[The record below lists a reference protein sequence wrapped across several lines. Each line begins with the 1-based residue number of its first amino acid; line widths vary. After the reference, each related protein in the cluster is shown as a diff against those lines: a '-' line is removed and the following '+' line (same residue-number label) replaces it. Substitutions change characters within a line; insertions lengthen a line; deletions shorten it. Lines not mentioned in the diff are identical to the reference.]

1 MIAAA
6 RRPFREH
13 GYLGTAMSDVVA
25 ESGVPRG
32 SLYFHFR
39 GGKEELATEVALHHA
54 VDCIAHISAAH
65 TARVVEKNLPPEYAH
80 DLAGL
85 AVTTVQGASS

>member
-65 TARVVEKNLPPEYAH
+65 TARVVE
-80 DLAGL
+80 
-85 AVTTVQGASS
+85 